1 MNREVPFSS
10 KRMLLTL
17 TLCACAV
24 ILLQNHEL
32 SQRLSFPLTLGA
44 MAAGLAVCFLFFVPS
59 VLLKSRYNTD
69 ALCLLRDRSKPI
81 RALTAALCGASFL
94 YVAVYFLLPYTEM
107 FCKKYYPDASP
118 CLIAFLL
125 LGCCVYA
132 AVKGVNVI
140 TRFGIFLFV
149 LAMTTNLLLF
159 GGCVSSLDF
168 QNGGAFFSGEPEDF
182 LQDMLYFA
190 TPCFI
195 AALFAC
201 LCGSAKQFRTRHV
214 TIALLM
220 TGVKFALVLFFI
232 LYSVGA
238 YAARQEYRTF
248 VLSRVAHFGSF
259 SGIESFYMALST
271 MSVFMILSLLLC
283 GITKSAGKPGSLPL
297 TAALTGGIFVLHWLA
312 ELFPF
317 VRECFTRPL
326 LLIGFSFL
334 TAVVLPSVLLIQKRR
349 QHA

>member
-1 MNREVPFSS
+1 MSREVPFSS
-10 KRMLLTL
+10 KRMLLAL

-44 MAAGLAVCFLFFVPS
+44 MATGLTLCFLFFIPS
-59 VLLKSRYNTD
+59 MRLKARYDTD
-69 ALCLLRDRSKPI
+69 VLCLLQNSAKPLKW
-81 RALTAALCGASFL
+81 LTAVSCGAAFI
-94 YVAVYFLLPYTEM
+94 YIAVYFLLPYTEM

-159 GGCVSSLDF
+159 GGCLSSLDF
-168 QNGGAFFSGEPEDF
+168 QNGGAFFSGEPQE
-182 LQDMLYFA
+182 LWQDALYFA

-201 LCGSAKQFRTRHV
+201 LCGEAKQFRVRHV
-214 TIALLM
+214 TVALSM
-220 TGVKFALVLFFI
+220 TGVKYALVLFFI
-232 LYSVGA
+232 TFSVGA
-238 YAARQEYRTF
+238 YASGQEYRTF

-259 SGIESFYMALST
+259 AGIESFYMALST

-283 GITKSAGKPGSLPL
+283 GVTKAACKPGHLPL
-297 TAALTGGIFVLHWLA
+297 TAVLTAVIFALHWLA
-312 ELFPF
+312 EQLEPVKSF
-317 VRECFTRPL
+317 FTQPL
-326 LLIGFSFL
+326 LLIGFSFFA
-334 TAVVLPSVLLIQKRR
+334 AVVLPSALLIQKRR

>member
-44 MAAGLAVCFLFFVPS
+44 MAAGLAVCFLFFIPS
-59 VLLKSRYNTD
+59 VLLKSRHNTD
-69 ALCLLRDRSKPI
+69 ALTLLRSRAKPV
-81 RALTAALCGASFL
+81 RALTAAICGASFL
-94 YVAVYFLLPYTEM
+94 YIAVYFLLPYTEM

-220 TGVKFALVLFFI
+220 TGVKYALVLFFI
-232 LYSVGA
+232 VYAVGA

-283 GITKSAGKPGSLPL
+283 GVTKSAGKPGSLPL

-334 TAVVLPSVLLIQKRR
+334 TAVVLPSVLLIKKRR

>member
-10 KRMLLTL
+10 KRMLLAL

-44 MAAGLAVCFLFFVPS
+44 MAAGLAACFVFFIPS
-59 VLLKSRYNTD
+59 MLLKSRYNTD
-69 ALCLLRDRSKPI
+69 ALTLLQNSAKPV
-81 RALTAALCGASFL
+81 RLLTAAVCGAALL
-94 YVAVYFLLPYTEM
+94 YIAVYFLLPYTEM
-107 FCKKYYPDASP
+107 FCKKYYPDTSP

-149 LAMTTNLLLF
+149 LAMMTNLLLF
-159 GGCVSSLDF
+159 GGCLSSVDF
-168 QNGGAFFSGEPEDF
+168 QNGGAFLSGEP
-182 LQDMLYFA
+182 QDLWQDALYFA

-201 LCGSAKQFRTRHV
+201 LCGDAKQFRVRHV

-220 TGVKFALVLFFI
+220 TGVKYALVLFFI
-232 LYSVGA
+232 TFSVGA
-238 YAARQEYRTF
+238 YAAKQEYRTF

-259 SGIESFYMALST
+259 SGVESFYMALST

-283 GITKSAGKPGSLPL
+283 GITKSAGKPGNLPL
-297 TAALTGGIFVLHWLA
+297 TAALTGAIFVLHWLA
-312 ELFPF
+312 EQFDS
-317 VRECFTRPL
+317 VKEIFTQPL
-326 LLIGFSFL
+326 LLLGCSFL
-334 TAVVLPSVLLIQKRR
+334 TAVFLPSVLLVQKRR

>member
-1 MNREVPFSS
+1 M
-10 KRMLLTL
+10 
-17 TLCACAV
+17 
-24 ILLQNHEL
+24 
-32 SQRLSFPLTLGA
+32 
-44 MAAGLAVCFLFFVPS
+44 
-59 VLLKSRYNTD
+59 
-69 ALCLLRDRSKPI
+69 
-81 RALTAALCGASFL
+81 

-220 TGVKFALVLFFI
+220 TGVKYALVLFFI
-232 LYSVGA
+232 VYAVGA

-283 GITKSAGKPGSLPL
+283 GVTKSAGKPGSLPL